1 MRFSGTAQHKVIFTT
16 ISTTQVRATT
26 RSMSKKVRRFLLAGR
41 VVRKKVTRATQERLE
56 TTMESR
62 QKITSTAAAI
72 PRVIWSDPSVWSSLN
87 VIN

>member
-1 MRFSGTAQHKVIFTT
+1 MLFPSTAQNKVILTA
-16 ISTTQVRATT
+16 ISTTQVRERT
-26 RSMSKKVRRFLLAGR
+26 RTVSKKVKRFLWWGR
-41 VVRKKVTRATQERLE
+41 VVRKKLTRETPEKVE

-72 PRVIWSDPSVWSSLN
+72 PGVIWSDPSVWSSLN